1 MEYVYVL
8 RCGDNTLYTGWTND
22 IKKRLTA
29 HFQGRGAKYTRGRGP
44 LHLVHLEVFEDRSEA
59 KRRENQIKRMN
70 RTQKLF
76 LIRQTEIETEEL
88 KRQLGL

>member
-29 HFQGRGAKYTRGRGP
+29 HSQGRGAKYTRGRGP
-44 LHLVHLEVFEDRSEA
+44 LYLVHLEVLQDRSEA
-59 KRRENQIKRMN
+59 KRRENQIKRMT

-76 LIRQTEIETEEL
+76 LIRQTETETEEL